1 MNQIARMIS
10 LDIYDA
16 WSGLSRRPL
25 RSVLSSLGI
34 GIGVASLIAMLSISE
49 GAKKNAIEKVDSL
62 GTHTLRVETLIPVY
76 QGGKSGVNL
85 SQGLNVADGEQIA
98 QWLGSRGK
106 VGAYVRSDNTYI
118 KSGVHTVSAT
128 VLGVNT
134 NWFSAENLPLS
145 SGRKLQREDV
155 FLREK
160 YCVLGASLAHDLQA
174 DLFDTIRM
182 DNFPVT
188 VVGIALPK
196 GMLLTEGTGLS
207 ALDFDTTFI
216 LPITSM
222 PSVRLSG
229 GTILLDGL
237 VISLARPGEEEILG
251 IADQVEQILLA
262 NHRNIAD
269 FRIVIPIKLLEEV
282 RERQKVFSLIM
293 GTIAGLSL
301 LVGGIGVMN
310 VMLANIAE
318 QTREIGLRMAVG
330 ASRLRIISLYLWNAV
345 LLTLS
350 GGLWG
355 TIAGVLLSL
364 IIENY
369 AGWEIIISTFSVFLA
384 PFSAVITGII
394 FGIHP
399 AVRAAS
405 LDPALALRDA

>member
-1 MNQIARMIS
+1 MNPIARMI
-10 LDIYDA
+10 LIDIYDA
-16 WSGLSRRPL
+16 WFGLIRRPL
-25 RSVLSSLGI
+25 RAVLSSLGI
-34 GIGVASLIAMLSISE
+34 GIGVAALIAMLSISE
-49 GAKKNAIEKVDSL
+49 GAKKNAIEKVNSL
-62 GTHTLRVETLIPVY
+62 GTHTLRVETLVPVY

-85 SQGLNVADGEQIA
+85 SQGLNVADGVQIA

-106 VGAYVRSDNTYI
+106 VGTYVRSDNIYL

-134 NWFSAENLPLS
+134 NWFSAENLHLS
-145 SGRKLQREDV
+145 NGRKLQREDI
-155 FLREK
+155 FLREE
-160 YCVLGASLAHDLQA
+160 YCVLGASLAQDLQA
-174 DLFDTIRM
+174 DLFDTVRM

-188 VVGIALPK
+188 VVGIAMPK
-196 GMLLTEGTGLS
+196 GTLLTEGTGLS
-207 ALDFDTTFI
+207 ALDFDTTVI
-216 LPITSM
+216 LPVTSM
-222 PSVRLSG
+222 PFSRTSG
-229 GTILLDGL
+229 GNILLDGM
-237 VISLARPGEEEILG
+237 VISLTHLAEEEILG

-262 NHRNIAD
+262 NHRNITD

-282 RERQKVFSLIM
+282 RARQKVFSLIM

-330 ASRLRIISLYLWNAV
+330 ASKLRIISLYLWNAV

-355 TIAGVLLSL
+355 TVAGALLSL
-364 IIENY
+364 TIENY
-369 AGWEIIISTFSVFLA
+369 AGWEIVVSTFSVFLA
-384 PFSAVITGII
+384 PLSAVITGII

-399 AVRAAS
+399 AIRAAS